1 MKKYN
6 IFFLIGL
13 LLILGAGLIVSMG
26 YPARARY
33 FPVIVI
39 IFCSILVSAELIKEI
54 RKMYVFTAENRKDEP
69 GPPVA
74 ETDRDKMSL
83 VAAVSWIAGLALMIW
98 ILGFIIALPLFTF
111 IYVKLN
117 GEMWRWAA
125 LLSAAMLAIVY
136 VCFVVLLKMPLYEG
150 LVFLN

>member
-1 MKKYN
+1 
-6 IFFLIGL
+6 
-13 LLILGAGLIVSMG
+13 
-26 YPARARY
+26 
-33 FPVIVI
+33 
-39 IFCSILVSAELIKEI
+39 
-54 RKMYVFTAENRKDEP
+54 MYIFTAENRKDEP
-69 GPPVA
+69 GSPVA

-83 VAAVSWIAGLALMIW
+83 LAAVSWIAGLALMIW

-125 LLSAAMLAIVY
+125 MLSAAMLAIVY
-136 VCFVVLLKMPLYEG
+136 ICFVVLLRMPLYEG